1 MLTCAEFV
9 QAVLNC
15 LCQVGSERLCAK
27 KYVLKKWCCR
37 KLVLFTTNLHQ
48 EKGFTKIIRLK
59 ATNTVMGKHPISLRN
74 ASGKRCL
81 CRQEQLVLKAIQLG
95 FSAKIYDD
103 WDQTLQL
110 NFTEFMSS
118 VSQNRTTSA
127 ISLAPVAFGI
137 SFQLLTLGASY
148 CILMM
153 ILTSFVKGFQGFWR
167 KKGNHLSWHYHIYLC
182 VCKDT
187 YRYLTDCWEVS
198 KPSSS

>member
-1 MLTCAEFV
+1 
-9 QAVLNC
+9 
-15 LCQVGSERLCAK
+15 
-27 KYVLKKWCCR
+27 
-37 KLVLFTTNLHQ
+37 
-48 EKGFTKIIRLK
+48 
-59 ATNTVMGKHPISLRN
+59 MGKHPISLRN

-153 ILTSFVKGFQGFWR
+153 ILTSCEGLPRVLEEKRQSFLLA
-167 KKGNHLSWHYHIYLC
+167 LSYVLMC
-182 VCKDT
+182 M
-187 YRYLTDCWEVS
+187 
-198 KPSSS
+198 